1 MVSYR
6 TAEMEGVLWV
16 LDTRAT
22 GDVETAADAL
32 LDEVPGGRVDTD
44 DEALVAALVARGG
57 RLRRRAHDMEYD
69 LSRPLPDLVEL
80 PGYAFAPVAAPEPLA
95 AVHRLAF
102 APGHVDHRPDE
113 DIDAMMRRV
122 LAGEVIGPFV
132 PAASWQVEHG
142 GTVVGAV
149 LVVDRPAFGGMSA
162 RAWILDVFVDPA
174 HQGRG
179 VGDALARRAVVG
191 AREAGFAHVGLVVS
205 DGNPARRTYERVGF
219 VVTVSGTTVDLPP
232 R

>member
-1 MVSYR
+1 MD
-6 TAEMEGVLWV
+6 GVLWV
-16 LDTRAT
+16 LDARAT
-22 GDVETAADAL
+22 SDVDAAADAL
-32 LDEVPGGRVDTD
+32 LREVPGGRVDTGN
-44 DEALVAALVARGG
+44 EALVDALVARGG

-69 LSRPLPDLVEL
+69 LSRPLPEVTDL
-80 PGYAFAPVAAPEPLA
+80 PGYAFSPVAAPEPLA

-102 APGHVDHRPDE
+102 APGHVDHRPGE
-113 DIDAMMRRV
+113 DVDAMMRRA
-122 LAGEVIGPFV
+122 LAGEVIGPLV
-132 PAASWQVEHG
+132 PRASWQAEHG

-191 AREAGFAHVGLVVS
+191 ASEAGFSHVGLVVS

-219 VVTVSGTTVDLPP
+219 VVTLSGTTVDLPG
-232 R
+232 